1 MIAVVPVRA
10 GELPLGGDEAVA
22 EAGGRALLVG
32 DGTADAL
39 AHLHGTATE
48 CRCWE
53 RPAYAPAAWSA
64 ALTRV
69 LADDDVVVLPASPD
83 GRDLAPRLAHLLD
96 RPLVAG
102 AVRVRPGEAVVA
114 RRGGLVMEDLTV
126 AGPYVATLQPGV
138 RGVTPGGVGRA
149 TSAPIVLAEVDAPD
163 PEVLEVLPADPA
175 TMDLA
180 EATAIVG
187 GGAGL
192 GARAAMDTLGRV
204 ATTIGCSVGATRVVT
219 DWGWVPFERQIGTT
233 GVTVKPQLYLAF
245 GVSGAVQHV
254 TGLGDPEHVIAVN
267 TDASCPM
274 MALADLALVTDAP
287 ALVDELAR
295 RLGVEPA

>member
-1 MIAVVPVRA
+1 VLRVVLLVLA
-10 GELPLGGDEAVA
+10 LGG
-22 EAGGRALLVG
+22 
-32 DGTADAL
+32 
-39 AHLHGTATE
+39 
-48 CRCWE
+48 
-53 RPAYAPAAWSA
+53 
-64 ALTRV
+64 
-69 LADDDVVVLPASPD
+69 
-83 GRDLAPRLAHLLD
+83 
-96 RPLVAG
+96 AG
-102 AVRVRPGEAVVA
+102 AYWYYEIRVPTFAVPALVDTNVDTLDTTI
-114 RRGGLVMEDLTV
+114 GGNGWDVQRTDTYQDLTV

-138 RGVTPGGVGRA
+138 RGVTTGAVGRA
-149 TSAPIVLAEVDAPD
+149 TSAPVTLADVDAAD

-187 GGAGL
+187 GGAGV
-192 GARAAMDTLGRV
+192 GSRTAMDTLARV

-233 GVTVKPQLYLAF
+233 GVTVHPQLYLAF

-295 RLGVEPA
+295 RLGVDPA